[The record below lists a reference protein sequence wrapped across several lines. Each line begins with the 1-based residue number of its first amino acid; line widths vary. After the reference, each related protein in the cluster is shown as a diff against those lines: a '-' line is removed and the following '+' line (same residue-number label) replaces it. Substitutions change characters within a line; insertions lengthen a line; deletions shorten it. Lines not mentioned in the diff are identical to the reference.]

1 MITKVF
7 RPFWSYDVHKTE
19 EWLSS
24 MAEKGYYL
32 VKLNRGTRYFFFI
45 KGDPKTIT
53 YRFVY
58 DKIQPDS
65 LPKALLDEGW
75 TKISQSRHWYVI
87 GNEKPL
93 ELIKTSPV
101 REGIIKHNRLIM
113 YIFGSISIYLTTMTI
128 LFVGIISLFSFSQN
142 EPLRAGEQVGKS
154 PYWILTYIYFSAVLA
169 LWILASYSVIKIN
182 KTNKDLTR
190 ENIPLHNLH
199 GVDQAEIRRS
209 KSEEKQLK
217 RSGQMVVKRKFGW
230 MYAPDKLEHW
240 LETMEEQGYHLYR
253 LSKAGTTFYFI
264 IGSPRKVSYCA
275 DFQNTT
281 DESYNNIHR
290 ESGWKSVFIS
300 NSPFLK
306 WTLWSR
312 RYSEGEER
320 PQIYSEK
327 SHHLKYAKR
336 IALTYSCL
344 FLPSILIY
352 TLNIKLSM
360 ESTFDNNL
368 DTLQIIS
375 TISLTFAVLTF
386 GSFLARTWLY
396 YMRLRKRYANHT

>member
-19 EWLSS
+19 DWLSS

-87 GNEKPL
+87 VNEKPL

-128 LFVGIISLFSFSQN
+128 LFVGIFSLVAFSQDTPSKVI
-142 EPLRAGEQVGKS
+142 ES
-154 PYWILTYIYFSAVLA
+154 PYWILTYIYFSAVFT
-169 LWILASYSVIKIN
+169 LWVLSIYSVIKIN
-182 KTNKDLTR
+182 KTNKELIR

-199 GVDQAEIRRS
+199 VVDQAEIRRS

-240 LETMEEQGYHLYR
+240 LESMEEQGYHLYR
-253 LSKAGTTFYFI
+253 MSKEGTTFYFI

-275 DFQNTT
+275 DFQNIT

-300 NSPFLK
+300 NSPLLK

-344 FLPSILIY
+344 FLPSFLIY
-352 TLNIKLSM
+352 ILNIKINM
-360 ESTFDNNL
+360 ASTFDNNL

-375 TISLTFAVLTF
+375 MISLTFAVLTF
-386 GSFLARTWLY
+386 GSILARTWLS
-396 YMRLRKRYANHT
+396 YMRLKKRYANHT

>member
-7 RPFWSYDVHKTE
+7 RPFWSYDVYKTE
-19 EWLSS
+19 EWLTS

-53 YRFVY
+53 YRIGY
-58 DKIQPDS
+58 DKIQTVS
-65 LPKALLDEGW
+65 LPKALLVEGW
-75 TKISQSRHWYVI
+75 MKISQSGHWYVI
-87 GNEKPL
+87 ANEKPP

-128 LFVGIISLFSFSQN
+128 LFVGIFSLFAFSQDKPSKVV
-142 EPLRAGEQVGKS
+142 ES

-169 LWILASYSVIKIN
+169 LWVLSSYSVIKIN

-190 ENIPLHNLH
+190 GNIPIHNQH
-199 GVDQAEIRRS
+199 EIDEAEIRRS

-217 RSGQMVVKRKFGW
+217 RSGKMVVKRKFGW
-230 MYAPDKLEHW
+230 MYAPDKLEQW
-240 LETMEEQGYHLYR
+240 LETMEGQGYHLYR
-253 LSKAGTTFYFI
+253 MSKEGTTFYFI

-275 DFQNTT
+275 DYQNNT
-281 DESYNNIHR
+281 DEGYFDIHR

-312 RYSEGEER
+312 EYSEGEER
-320 PQIYSEK
+320 PQIYSDK
-327 SHHLKYAKR
+327 SHHLKHARR

-344 FLPSILIY
+344 FLPSFLIY
-352 TLNIKLSM
+352 ILNIKINM
-360 ESTFDNNL
+360 ASTFDNNL

-375 TISLTFAVLTF
+375 MIPLTFAVLAF
-386 GSFLARTWLY
+386 GSFIARTWLY
-396 YMRLRKRYANHT
+396 YMRLIKQYTNYT